1 MFSTFVVQ
9 LNYGGHCVRN
19 WLLNEVCLWQPIG
32 KRQLY
37 AYLLSEMVN
46 GWEPLWHVF
55 ITTIAQKPPSPS
67 EWASR
72 LLVCTCTY
80 THAHSLGTSEGDVQT
95 ILHHCANDH
104 SKSALACV
112 SVERARAKVR
122 DKAGEVPQIGSF
134 VTANWDFL
142 WVSYAVSMSAHSMSA
157 HSMIRETPE
166 TTLCLVTLTPPTQF
180 VYLDKNIKVL
190 IVSQG
195 TFLMQQKAV

>member
-1 MFSTFVVQ
+1 MQLVREEKGGGVAVPRVLSWQDVLNLCSPAQLWWPLCQKLTLKWGVFVAADWQKAALRLPAEWDGERMRALVT
-9 LNYGGHCVRN
+9 C
-19 WLLNEVCLWQPIG
+19 LL
-32 KRQLY
+32 
-37 AYLLSEMVN
+37 
-46 GWEPLWHVF
+46 
-55 ITTIAQKPPSPS
+55 ITTIAQKPRSPS

-142 WVSYAVSMSAHSMSA
+142 WVSYAV
-157 HSMIRETPE
+157 
-166 TTLCLVTLTPPTQF
+166 
-180 VYLDKNIKVL
+180 
-190 IVSQG
+190 
-195 TFLMQQKAV
+195 